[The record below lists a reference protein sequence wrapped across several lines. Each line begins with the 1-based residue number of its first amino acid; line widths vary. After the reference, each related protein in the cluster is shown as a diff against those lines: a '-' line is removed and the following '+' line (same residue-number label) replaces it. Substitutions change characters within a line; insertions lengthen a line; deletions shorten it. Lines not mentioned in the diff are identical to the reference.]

1 MANIHYLQRNVFEWL
16 EPIVTLIGF
25 DANTNITWAHENA
38 DRPDLTHWLVL
49 NITKIKNSPNNE
61 VRLKPN
67 KDDLNKLDE
76 VVYKRSQV
84 TLRINIYGEDSVT
97 IANYIQQY
105 MSLDSNIENAGRLG
119 IGYVAT
125 SDTQDLSE
133 LISGK
138 YKSRALF
145 EIVFN
150 HTDRIGDSSV
160 VEPQPLIPS
169 LPSVTQID
177 TSIDTIGKVT
187 IIGDDDKANEI
198 INTTLIEP

>member
-1 MANIHYLQRNVFEWL
+1 M
-16 EPIVTLIGF
+16 T
-25 DANTNITWAHENA
+25 
-38 DRPDLTHWLVL
+38 PD
-49 NITKIKNSPNNE
+49 
-61 VRLKPN
+61 
-67 KDDLNKLDE
+67 KLDE

-84 TLRINIYGEDSVT
+84 TLRINVYGEDSVT

-105 MSLDSNIENAGRLG
+105 MSIDSNVENAGRLG

-138 YKSRALF
+138 YKSRAVF
-145 EIVFN
+145 DIVFN

-177 TSIDTIGKVT
+177 TSIETIGEVT
-187 IIGDDDKANEI
+187 IIGEDQNQEEI
-198 INTTLIEP
+198 INTTIVEP